1 MRVIRTGLP
10 GPIGAPFS
18 VRAGLIVDPPSSNLL
33 VYTDQLQ
40 NGFVDQS
47 VGCSRAWNLTDPHTG
62 IYSAFFT
69 PTSPYGGL
77 WFYHTDLD
85 TSGYTNLSLWV
96 KGEEFTSPELQV
108 VGRLGATWQTPR
120 PLDLLLDNT
129 WQKVTFSLSDLGV
142 ANQTNFVGFMIRDAG
157 EAVGMAFFVDDVQL
171 ESRYPDGR
179 PVIAG
184 HPTNQN
190 ATAGATVSFN
200 VLASGADPL
209 SYQWRFNGGSISAAT
224 GARLTIA
231 NAQPESS
238 GGYSVVVTNT
248 SGSVTSRVATLTVPG
263 PPTIVVNDGSLGF
276 VTNHFCFNI
285 TGTTG
290 QVIVVEGSNDF
301 SAWNPIRTNTFG
313 SSPFYFC
320 DPQAATTLT
329 RYYRVRTQ

>member
-1 MRVIRTGLP
+1 
-10 GPIGAPFS
+10 
-18 VRAGLIVDPPSSNLL
+18 
-33 VYTDQLQ
+33 VYADQLQ

-47 VGCSRAWNLTDPHTG
+47 GGCNRAWNFPDPHSG
-62 IYSAFFT
+62 IYSAFFS

-85 TSGYTNLSLWV
+85 TSGYTNLSFWV

-108 VGRLGATWQTPR
+108 VARLGATWQAPR
-120 PLDLLLDNT
+120 PLDLILDNT
-129 WQKVTFSLSDLGV
+129 WQKMTFSLSDLGV
-142 ANQTNFVGFMIRDAG
+142 ANQTNFAGFMIRDAG
-157 EAVGMAFFVDDVQL
+157 EAFGLSFFVDDLQL

-190 ATAGATVSFN
+190 ATAGATVSFS
-200 VLASGADPL
+200 VLASGAQPL
-209 SYQWRFNGGSISAAT
+209 SYQWRLNGTNLTAAS
-224 GARLTIA
+224 GASLALA
-231 NAQPESS
+231 NVQPSTS
-238 GGYSVVVTNT
+238 GGYSVVVTNI

-285 TGTTG
+285 AGSTG
-290 QVIVVEGSNDF
+290 QVIVIEGSNDF
-301 SAWNPIRTNTFG
+301 ASWTPLRTNTFG